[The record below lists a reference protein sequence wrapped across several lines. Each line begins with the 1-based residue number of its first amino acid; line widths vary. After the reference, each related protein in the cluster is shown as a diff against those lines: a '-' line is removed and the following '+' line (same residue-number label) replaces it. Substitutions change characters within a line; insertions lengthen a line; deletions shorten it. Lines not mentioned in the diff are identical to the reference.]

1 MNIALWVTQGI
12 LAFVFVMA
20 GGMKLFSYQKYRA
33 MLEKS
38 GPTSLTHGLITFLGI
53 AELAGTAGM
62 VLPMA
67 LNIAP
72 WLTVWA
78 AAGMA
83 VIMLSATVY
92 HVRRREPP
100 IMTGVLFVLAV
111 GVVVGRGHG
120 CEQLYVLRVRKQR
133 PCRVR
138 ESPTSRN
145 PREVGHPACRLNG
158 MRVTTVDL
166 LGGSSY

>member
-1 MNIALWVTQGI
+1 MQGI

-38 GPTSLTHGLITFLGI
+38 GPTSLTHGQITLLGI
-53 AELAGTAGM
+53 VELAGVAGI

-83 VIMLSATVY
+83 VIMLSATVF
-92 HVRRREPP
+92 HVRRHEPP
-100 IMTGVLFVLAV
+100 VMTAVLFVLAV
-111 GVVVGRGHG
+111 FVAVGRG
-120 CEQLYVLRVRKQR
+120 RW
-133 PCRVR
+133 
-138 ESPTSRN
+138 
-145 PREVGHPACRLNG
+145 A
-158 MRVTTVDL
+158 
-166 LGGSSY
+166 

>member
-12 LAFVFVMA
+12 LSFLFIMA

-38 GPTSLTHGLITFLGI
+38 GPTSLTHGLITLIGV
-53 AELAGTAGM
+53 AELAGAAGM

-78 AAGMA
+78 AAGLA
-83 VIMLSATVY
+83 VIMLSATVF
-92 HVRRREPP
+92 HVRRHEPP

-111 GVVVGRGHG
+111 VVVVGRSGHW
-120 CEQLYVLRVRKQR
+120 
-133 PCRVR
+133 
-138 ESPTSRN
+138 
-145 PREVGHPACRLNG
+145 A
-158 MRVTTVDL
+158 
-166 LGGSSY
+166 